1 MAEFTV
7 FDKLVSSLSSS
18 ERREML
24 QRIASSVEVVESDS
38 VLSDEEVVDLDERFR
53 QMGLFRR
60 FIVVLIA
67 FFTGRERLS
76 VVESY
81 LLRDLGRK
89 VNARLPHGFD
99 WVQQQLRPGAVED
112 FRQLADSARR
122 FSGVLGRVMGRE
134 RKAFVA
140 FLAGLHAPDVQEQ
153 LVRDTDPFRI
163 GATQPELREGEVKR
177 RALNEVEE
185 SIGTLSPTLRQ
196 RIYTDVRSL
205 HQLMALS
212 SFPFDRLISVFQ
224 PVAGGEPVPAPL
236 SRIVDELARLSA
248 LFEGLRQDPSGVLFE
263 ALGLFQEQDRLQ
275 EDDAAVER
283 IVQENV
289 DSLSSAYARIR
300 EFPVRYP
307 LNDLVR
313 IAHANIHF
321 RPTPPGGGEDWP
333 AHWKSFWRERVDSA
347 HRRYAYQRRID
358 AIVGKAQTA
367 LGLEVVDHFPGYP
380 PSGLDEPAR
389 HGLSAGILRSVMNE
403 VYEREIA
410 GPVGAIYRDGEF
422 YKSDNRADMDRAWR
436 AMQRLATDV
445 ANQEVRLRPTGD
457 LGMSWA
463 QTEDDSISTD
473 AAKERQLVLVATIDG
488 DASALLH
495 RATETFRLLGE
506 ILQGILYGTVG
517 GRYDTVSNLAEL
529 GSRNAGAFMKKLES
543 AHVKCKAVAEVLT
556 DLQNTETS
564 IESS

>member
-7 FDKLVSSLSSS
+7 FDKLVSGLSSS
-18 ERREML
+18 ERRDML
-24 QRIASSVEVVESDS
+24 QRIASSVKVVDADTP
-38 VLSDEEVVDLDERFR
+38 LPDDRVVDLDESYR
-53 QMGLFRR
+53 QMGLLRR
-60 FIVVLIA
+60 LVVVLIA

-81 LLRDLGRK
+81 LLRDLGRR
-89 VNARLPHGFD
+89 VNASLPHGFD
-99 WVQQQLRPGAVED
+99 SVQQQLRPGAVED
-112 FRQLADSARR
+112 FRQLAESARR

-134 RKAFVA
+134 RTAFVA
-140 FLAGLHAPDVQEQ
+140 FLAGLHAPEVQEQ

-163 GATQPELREGEVKR
+163 GAAQPELREGEVKR

-185 SIGTLSPTLRQ
+185 AIATLSPKLRQ

-224 PVAGGEPVPAPL
+224 PVTGGEAVPAPL

-248 LFEGLRQDPSGVLFE
+248 VFEGLRQDPSGVLFE
-263 ALGLFQEQDRLQ
+263 AFGLFQEQDRLE
-275 EDDAAVER
+275 EDDESVER
-283 IVQENV
+283 IVQQTV

-300 EFPVRYP
+300 EFAARYP

-313 IAHANIHF
+313 IAHA
-321 RPTPPGGGEDWP
+321 T
-333 AHWKSFWRERVDSA
+333 HWRSFWRERVDAA

-358 AIVGKAQTA
+358 AILGTAQTA
-367 LGLEVVDHFPGYP
+367 LNLEAVEHFPGYP
-380 PSGLDEPAR
+380 PSGLDKPAR
-389 HGLSAGILRSVMNE
+389 HGMSAGILRSVMSE
-403 VYEREIA
+403 VYEHEIV
-410 GPVGAIYRDGEF
+410 GPVGTLHREGEF
-422 YKSDNRADMDRAWR
+422 YKSDNRADMDRAWH
-436 AMQRLATDV
+436 AVQRLATDV
-445 ANQEVRLRPTGD
+445 ANLEVRLRPTGD

-463 QTEDDSISTD
+463 QTEDASIPAD
-473 AAKERQLVLVATIDG
+473 AARERQLVLVATIDNE
-488 DASALLH
+488 ASALLH

-506 ILQGILYGTVG
+506 ILQGVLYGTVG

-529 GSRNAGAFMKKLES
+529 GGRNAAAFVKRLES
-543 AHVKCKAVAEVLT
+543 AHVKCKAVAEVLS

>member
-18 ERREML
+18 ERRDML
-24 QRIASSVEVVESDS
+24 QRIASSVQVAEPNSQVSDDR
-38 VLSDEEVVDLDERFR
+38 VIDLDESYR

-60 FIVVLIA
+60 LVVLLIA

-89 VNARLPHGFD
+89 VNATLPHGFD
-99 WVQQQLRPGAVED
+99 SVQQQLRPGAAED
-112 FRQLADSARR
+112 FRRLAESARR

-140 FLAGLHAPDVQEQ
+140 FLAGLHAPEVQEQ

-163 GATQPELREGEVKR
+163 GAAQPELREGDVKR

-185 SIGTLSPTLRQ
+185 SIATLSPTLRQ

-205 HQLMALS
+205 HQLMTLS

-224 PVAGGEPVPAPL
+224 PVAGGDAVPAPL
-236 SRIVDELARLSA
+236 SRIVDELARLA
-248 LFEGLRQDPSGVLFE
+248 GVFEGLRQDPSGVLFE
-263 ALGLFQEQDRLQ
+263 ALGLFQEQDRLE
-275 EDDAAVER
+275 EDDASVER

-289 DSLSSAYARIR
+289 DSLSSAYSRIR
-300 EFPVRYP
+300 EFPVHYP
-307 LNDLVR
+307 LSDLVR

-321 RPTPPGGGEDWP
+321 RPTTPGGGEDWL

-347 HRRYAYQRRID
+347 HRRYAYQRRVD

-367 LGLEVVDHFPGYP
+367 LNLTDVGQFPGYP
-380 PSGLDEPAR
+380 PSGLDDPAR
-389 HGLSAGILRSVMNE
+389 HGLSTGILRSVMEE
-403 VYEREIA
+403 VYEREVA
-410 GPVGAIYRDGEF
+410 GPVGMLYREGEF
-422 YKSDNRADMDRAWR
+422 YKSDNRADMDRAWH

-445 ANQEVRLRPTGD
+445 ANLEVRLRPTGD

-463 QTEDDSISTD
+463 QTEDDSIPAD
-473 AAKERQLVLVATIDG
+473 AARERQLVLVATIDS

-506 ILQGILYGTVG
+506 ILQGVLYGTVG

-529 GSRNAGAFMKKLES
+529 GGRNAAAFTTKLES

-564 IESS
+564 IDSP